1 MIKNVYN
8 DKVSEL
14 SDVVTVVHASSRL
27 PNQYLLKP
35 LRANGLEVIPIGD
48 CRAPRSLMAAT
59 HEGYHI
65 ANTL

>member
-1 MIKNVYN
+1 V
-8 DKVSEL
+8 
-14 SDVVTVVHASSRL
+14 
-27 PNQYLLKP
+27 PNQHLLTP

-59 HEGYHI
+59 HEGYQV